1 MDARRERRV
10 HARAARGHRRL
21 PARSSGCIAREQ
33 LSNTFALRYEVFP
46 FISPAYDVVNLRA
59 GVGNKRWNVNVYA
72 ENVFDEEYF
81 SAAYEKAFFSGVQV
95 EPSIRSFGIDFR
107 YRLGAID

>member
-1 MDARRERRV
+1 
-10 HARAARGHRRL
+10 
-21 PARSSGCIAREQ
+21 
-33 LSNTFALRYEVFP
+33 
-46 FISPAYDVVNLRA
+46 
-59 GVGNKRWNVNVYA
+59 
-72 ENVFDEEYF
+72 VFDEEYF